1 MWAPGTRNELRTYP
15 KRIRRLIGRGI
26 EVAQWGQTDTHAKRM
41 RQSLREI
48 YEIVVEGD
56 NVTYRAAY
64 YPTVDSDGP
73 IAVLD
78 VFIKKSKSGTA
89 TPQPIIDRIKSRLTR
104 VKGILHE

>member
-1 MWAPGTRNELRTYP
+1 MLWAPGTRNELRTYP

-26 EVAQWGQTDTHAKRM
+26 EVAQWGQTDTHAKPM
-41 RQSLREI
+41 QSPLRAV

-56 NVTYRAAY
+56 RVTYRAACF
-64 YPTVDSDGP
+64 PTVESDGP

-89 TPQPIIDRIKSRLTR
+89 TPQPVIERVKLRLKRIKE
-104 VKGILHE
+104 I